1 MLCDCSLVPNQ
12 SAMMGGAGMMS
23 GGMDSS
29 MMMGMGSQGVM
40 GHMVPDRMQGM
51 GPPQGG
57 TVPNPA
63 MQKPNQMH
71 YMKN

>member
-1 MLCDCSLVPNQ
+1 
-12 SAMMGGAGMMS
+12 MMS

-29 MMMGMGSQGVM
+29 MIMGMGSQGGM
-40 GHMVPDRMQGM
+40 GQMVPDRMQGM
-51 GPPQGG
+51 VPQQSGMIPSQGG
-57 TVPNPA
+57 MVPNPA